1 MRATC
6 PGWLGSAVV
15 RAGGK
20 HWVRGVITG
29 LVDGTELGFDARDDR
44 FRLPHCYLEDGS
56 TRRTCDFGRL
66 AVRWLFGDVYDDFV
80 SAAPVRYAPC
90 DAVLCDCH
98 ASVRRV
104 ESLRAVC
111 SFILGIMVA
120 A

>member
-1 MRATC
+1 
-6 PGWLGSAVV
+6 
-15 RAGGK
+15 
-20 HWVRGVITG
+20 VITG
-29 LVDGTELGFDARDDR
+29 LVDGTELGFDARADR
-44 FRLPHCYLEDGS
+44 FRLPHCFLEDGS
-56 TRRTCDFGRL
+56 TKRTCDFGRL

-98 ASVRRV
+98 ASIRRV
-104 ESLRAVC
+104 ENLRAVC